1 MNNNERRFKYYDM
14 SEEVFGSDKRF
25 RSEPIIKI
33 FDDPAYTIEEY
44 YADCSGV
51 QLERMKDYGRGW
63 YCYTTENEN
72 GEAVKRYVNVYEI
85 EKHDRKGCWEYDAD
99 RKDEFGM
106 APYDGDFEC
115 HLQNTVEDRE
125 LFKQMVCEWK
135 YDHEE
140 DERDEEEGELVF
152 EDEVEWYD
160 DSYFE
165 YGGYWALSCH
175 DNKHAYTLQEDGW
188 GNIFIVYEGSL

>member
-25 RSEPIIKI
+25 RSEPTIKI
-33 FDDPAYTIEEY
+33 FDDHAYTIEDY
-44 YADCSGV
+44 YADCAGV

-63 YCYTTENEN
+63 YCYTAKNEN
-72 GEAVKRYVNVYEI
+72 GEEAKRYVYVDEI
-85 EKHDRKGCWEYDAD
+85 KKRDQRLTWDYDAD
-99 RKDEFGM
+99 RKDEFGA
-106 APYDGDFEC
+106 APYTGDFEC

-152 EDEVEWYD
+152 EDEVEWCD
-160 DSYFE
+160 DSYLE
-165 YGGYWALSCH
+165 YGGYWVLSCH